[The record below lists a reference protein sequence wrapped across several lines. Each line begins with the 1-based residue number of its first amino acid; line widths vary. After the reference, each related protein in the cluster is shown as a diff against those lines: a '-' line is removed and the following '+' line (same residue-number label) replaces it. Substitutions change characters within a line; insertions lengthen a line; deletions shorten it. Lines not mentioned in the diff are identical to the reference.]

1 MPLSVT
7 TRIKPQEYAADFSD
21 ERLNLNPEQASKDRR
36 SPVGCATPA
45 HLTDRPDGRLLFRA
59 GRRTSVNH
67 SVLSLFLTLW
77 RTAKK
82 RPGRNYRQDRLL
94 HNRGGEIRTRDLL
107 NPMPIPCADWR

>member
-59 GRRTSVNH
+59 GRRASVGQCPVTV
-67 SVLSLFLTLW
+67 SVTVAHCEK
-77 RTAKK
+77 TAL
-82 RPGRNYRQDRLL
+82 P
-94 HNRGGEIRTRDLL
+94 
-107 NPMPIPCADWR
+107 